1 MGEHKEGSNKNS
13 TEKEGSKFIVF
24 SLVKIIFFN
33 RSRKKKINFLIKK
46 DR

>member
-24 SLVKIIFFN
+24 SLVKIIF
-33 RSRKKKINFLIKK
+33 LIVREKK
-46 DR
+46 DNFFNKKR

>member
-24 SLVKIIFFN
+24 SLVKIIF
-33 RSRKKKINFLIKK
+33 LIVREKK
-46 DR
+46 DKFFNKKR